1 MDCTPLKATIPT
13 LQSAVK
19 RFISDL
25 PVLKIAKPS
34 RRPKELSYRHGT
46 PSSSSSSSFSFPSPR
61 NTYKRCQYYSHAV
74 TSLGRTAYRRGSR
87 QLGESLQGAV
97 PCVGPS
103 SCIRYHC
110 LQWKPRPGIVS
121 YIYRS
126 GYVNYGFDGSNIKK
140 GLIII
145 EHRSLGLGRAS
156 AVALFSTL
164 GMYRRQD
171 TYSIHK
177 K

>member
-1 MDCTPLKATIPT
+1 MDCTPLEATIPT

-19 RFISDL
+19 RIISDL
-25 PVLKIAKPS
+25 PVPKIANLQEDQKNCHICMEPLLLLLLLLFPFLSLHQGTLTKGASITPMRS
-34 RRPKELSYRHGT
+34 RLWEERHIDVAHI
-46 PSSSSSSSFSFPSPR
+46 SWE
-61 NTYKRCQYYSHAV
+61 K
-74 TSLGRTAYRRGSR
+74 
-87 QLGESLQGAV
+87 SLQGAV

-110 LQWKPRPGIVS
+110 LQWNPRRGIVP

-126 GYVNYGFDGSNIKK
+126 EYVNYAFDGSDKRK

-164 GMYRRQD
+164 GMYRRRD
-171 TYSIHK
+171 TYL
-177 K
+177 